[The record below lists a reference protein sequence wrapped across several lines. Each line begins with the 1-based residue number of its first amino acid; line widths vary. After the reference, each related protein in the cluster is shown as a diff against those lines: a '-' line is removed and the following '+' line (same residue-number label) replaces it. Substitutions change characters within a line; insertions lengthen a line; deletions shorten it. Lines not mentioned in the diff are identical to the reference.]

1 MRPSALRRK
10 PSWMHKDLI
19 MNNLIAKAHLAL
31 INFKKNE
38 SGASL
43 IEYSLLVGL
52 ITVLVVVLIGTVGIW
67 VQTQWTALDAAVN
80 GP

>member
-1 MRPSALRRK
+1 
-10 PSWMHKDLI
+10 
-19 MNNLIAKAHLAL
+19 MNHLIAKAQVAL
-31 INFKKNE
+31 NSFKKNE